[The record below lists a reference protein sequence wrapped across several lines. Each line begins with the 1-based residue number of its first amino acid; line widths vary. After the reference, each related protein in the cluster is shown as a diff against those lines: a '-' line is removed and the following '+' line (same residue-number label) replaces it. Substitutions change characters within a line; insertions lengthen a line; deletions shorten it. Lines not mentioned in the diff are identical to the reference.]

1 MLGWLE
7 LVRHSKKHTLHT
19 NVFVSPVLSIGL
31 WQSFGLS
38 DRDHIFIPPAK
49 HKQIKCRCMKTAQ
62 FYTDNIKV
70 NPFNSG
76 DEKMPQNPAISVEFL
91 IADTSPAGHASLN

>member
-19 NVFVSPVLSIGL
+19 NVFVFPMLSIGL

-38 DRDHIFIPPAK
+38 DGDHIFIPPAK
-49 HKQIKCRCMKTAQ
+49 HKEINHHLNTAR
-62 FYTDNIKV
+62 FYTHNIKV

-76 DEKMPQNPAISVEFL
+76 DKKDTEPSHLCSVT
-91 IADTSPAGHASLN
+91 DH